1 MARTVAPI
9 GTLNWNADFKSCH
22 VCKLH
27 PKLLQAT
34 LAAANV
40 ASVLQKYPVASSPD
54 VLAWV
59 DGEFNAIPKAAPS
72 IVNAKDLSLEVQSD
86 GGSAY

>member
-1 MARTVAPI
+1 
-9 GTLNWNADFKSCH
+9 
-22 VCKLH
+22 
-27 PKLLQAT
+27 LQAT

-40 ASVLQKYPVASSPD
+40 ASVLKKCPVSTSPD

-59 DGEFNAIPKAAPS
+59 DGEYSAIPKAAPS
-72 IVNAKDLSLEVQSD
+72 IVNAKDLGLETQSG

>member
-1 MARTVAPI
+1 M
-9 GTLNWNADFKSCH
+9 
-22 VCKLH
+22 
-27 PKLLQAT
+27 QAT

-40 ASVLQKYPVASSPD
+40 ASVLKQCPVSTSPD

-59 DGEFNAIPKAAPS
+59 DGDYSAIPKAAPS
-72 IVNAKDLSLEVQSD
+72 IVNAKDLGLETAESD